1 MDRFGYQ
8 SEGTS
13 GHADKPWVQQL
24 CLLVANSILKILPA
38 LMLFVTLSC
47 ADQDIGPSE
56 EPQPTESTNRDKSNG
71 ARVNAGQY
79 TLYDWSGQIE
89 SITIYQDVGNGQI
102 NAGYVQIPSGYV
114 LVAGG
119 AYITGY
125 DAGAFLTECRP
136 DFVGNRWYVASKS
149 HIDSDAHILTCYAV
163 GIKIQGVT
171 PQTLRGVMSVS
182 QVTSSSASHPATNV
196 NVSSPY
202 KLVGGGVKVNWSGW
216 GNMLVYSKPSGQGW
230 FVGSKDHIKSSPA
243 TITAWA
249 IGMQDNIPGFG
260 YIDIKTSMA
269 GAYSSSGYAA
279 AALYVNDTPEY
290 LNLTAGAED
299 DYTTGGWGRMLMILS
314 PDQNNS
320 WATYSIS
327 KDHKH
332 ACGGWLYAYSIG
344 IRKRP

>member
-1 MDRFGYQ
+1 
-8 SEGTS
+8 
-13 GHADKPWVQQL
+13 
-24 CLLVANSILKILPA
+24 
-38 LMLFVTLSC
+38 
-47 ADQDIGPSE
+47 
-56 EPQPTESTNRDKSNG
+56 
-71 ARVNAGQY
+71 
-79 TLYDWSGQIE
+79 
-89 SITIYQDVGNGQI
+89 
-102 NAGYVQIPSGYV
+102 
-114 LVAGG
+114 
-119 AYITGY
+119 
-125 DAGAFLTECRP
+125 
-136 DFVGNRWYVASKS
+136 
-149 HIDSDAHILTCYAV
+149 
-163 GIKIQGVT
+163 
-171 PQTLRGVMSVS
+171 MSVS

-314 PDQNNS
+314 PGKDRIRTTTEMTVKIRVGRRVVL
-320 WATYSIS
+320 ATT
-327 KDHKH
+327 
-332 ACGGWLYAYSIG
+332 
-344 IRKRP
+344 RKTKLAPRLKKPLKMTTSV